1 MKSWIYAL
9 SITIVATLLTAC
21 GKSEPQDAEPKASS
35 AEPVTLTF
43 YQHASISDAEIE
55 KFVVE
60 PVKKKYPHI
69 SFNVIRNG
77 TDTKPEMLIAGGIVP
92 DLIYTT
98 NHEIVLWRDLKVPED
113 LNELTKTY
121 KMDLSKFEPNIMD
134 SIITYSGGDGKRYG
148 IPVMQNIAAMF
159 YNKTIF
165 DKFAAKYP
173 NDLMTWN
180 EVMALARKVTATDG
194 GVQYV
199 GLALESISRTAFSLS
214 LPYMNPTTQK
224 AAIHNDS
231 WKKVYSLMK
240 ETIDIPGYR
249 GTTNKFRY
257 NLVNDFYKTGNV
269 AMATEYVPDAISNV
283 DWKAAETIDWDIV
296 SLPNFE
302 GETGTSRVV
311 APHVMMINS
320 QSKQKDSAFKAISV
334 FASDE
339 VQTELNKNG
348 KISALTHIVNNSK
361 EYASYLPT
369 FKGKNVTGIFKA
381 KPRKI
386 HSPITEYDALVRS
399 AIDGSI
405 NDLAAGKDMNTILRE
420 TEEKANKSVESAIAA
435 KGNAK

>member
-1 MKSWIYAL
+1 MKSWMYVL
-9 SITIVATLLTAC
+9 SMTFVVMLLAAC
-21 GKSEPQDAEPKASS
+21 GKSEQKQADTNAVSTEPI
-35 AEPVTLTF
+35 TLTL

-55 KFVVE
+55 KFIVE
-60 PVKKKYPHI
+60 PVKKKYPNI
-69 SFNVIRNG
+69 SFSVIRNG
-77 TDTKPEMLIAGGIVP
+77 KDTRPEMLIAGGIVP

-113 LNELTKTY
+113 LNELSK
-121 KMDLSKFEPNIMD
+121 KHNMNLSKFEPNIMD
-134 SIITYSGGDGKRYG
+134 SILTYSGGDGKRYG

-159 YNKTIF
+159 YNKNIF

-173 NDLMTWN
+173 NDLMSWN
-180 EVMALARKVTATDG
+180 EVMALARKVTVSEG
-194 GVQYV
+194 GVNYV

-214 LPYMNPTTQK
+214 LPYMNPNTQK
-224 AAIHNDS
+224 ATIHNDS
-231 WKKVYSLMK
+231 WKKVYSLIK
-240 ETIDIPGYR
+240 ENIDIPGYR
-249 GTTNKFRY
+249 GTNNSFRY

-283 DWKAAETIDWDIV
+283 DWKAAEAIDWDIV

-302 GETGTSRVV
+302 GEVGTSRVV
-311 APHVMMINS
+311 APHVMMMHS
-320 QSKQKDSAFKAISV
+320 LSKHKDAAFQVISII
-334 FASDE
+334 ASDE

-361 EYASYLPT
+361 EYAAYLPM

-386 HSPITEYDALVRS
+386 HDPITEYDALVRS

-405 NDLAAGKDMNTILRE
+405 NDLAAGKDINTLLRE
-420 TEEKANKSVESAIAA
+420 TEEKANKAIESAIAA
-435 KGNAK
+435 KGNMK